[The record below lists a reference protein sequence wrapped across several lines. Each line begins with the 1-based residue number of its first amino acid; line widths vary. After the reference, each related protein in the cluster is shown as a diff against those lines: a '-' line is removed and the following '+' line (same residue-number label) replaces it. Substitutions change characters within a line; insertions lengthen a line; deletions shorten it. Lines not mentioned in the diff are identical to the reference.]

1 MNKTSLNRRAALA
14 GFGAVGVSFASSGG
28 ASATSHARKVNSYN
42 WDTYIGETTLGDF
55 SAATGIDVQYD
66 LFADNDELFAE
77 LENGNLG
84 YDLIV
89 PTNDYVE
96 RMIVVDMLMPLDHA
110 RIPNMA
116 NIERNFLNLA
126 FDPGR
131 VFSLPYMW
139 GSVGVGYRKSA
150 VSRTPDSWAYL
161 LTSDEYA

>member
-1 MNKTSLNRRAALA
+1 M
-14 GFGAVGVSFASSGG
+14 
-28 ASATSHARKVNSYN
+28 
-42 WDTYIGETTLGDF
+42 
-55 SAATGIDVQYD
+55 QYD